1 MTRPKRSD
9 KKGETRLDRTTAL
22 DLYTRM
28 VRIRQF
34 EEKAARLYEQ
44 GLLPGFLHSSVG
56 QEAVAV
62 GVCGALRKDDYI
74 TSTHRGHGHIIA
86 KGAGLDRMFA
96 ELYGRETGFNRGLGG
111 SMHIMDFELGVLGA
125 NGIVGAGIPIAAGA
139 GLSIQLRGTDQVAV
153 AFFGDGAINTG
164 AFHEGINLAAIWD
177 LPCVFVC
184 ENNLYAESTPQEYV
198 LRIPALTERARG
210 YGIPG
215 ELVDGNDLV
224 AVYDAARRAVER
236 ARAGKGPTLLECRTY
251 RWYGHY
257 IGDPAVY
264 RPQEEVE
271 YWKARDPIPR
281 FEAWMKEHV
290 GFDDADREAVWQ
302 AVAAEVEAAVK
313 FAEESPL
320 TPVEAALD
328 CVYS

>member
-1 MTRPKRSD
+1 MTRPKRGD
-9 KKGETRLDRTTAL
+9 KKGEALLDRATAL

-28 VRIRQF
+28 VKIRQF

-62 GVCGALRKDDYI
+62 GVCGALRRDDYI

-184 ENNLYAESTPQEYV
+184 ENNLYAESTPQSYV
-198 LRIPALTERARG
+198 LRIPDLTERARA
-210 YGIPG
+210 YGIPA

-224 AVYDAARRAVER
+224 AVYEATRRAVER

-264 RPQEEVE
+264 RPAEEVE

-281 FEAWMKEHV
+281 FEAWMAEHV
-290 GFDDADREAVWQ
+290 GFEASDRDAVWQ
-302 AVAAEVEAAVK
+302 AVEAEIEAAVK

-320 TPVEAALD
+320 SPVDAALS